1 MIMRSI
7 ISLAIA
13 FSIAT
18 PAVAQGP
25 KDGFGILLSG
35 RYLEGV
41 QRLRRAANSGDQ
53 AAAGLLAQF
62 EPTIT
67 GFPRRI
73 ADTTLPLVHPE
84 ARATSVVPIF
94 MMRLEKLSLVLAR
107 REL

>member
-35 RYLEGV
+35 RYLEWV

-53 AAAGLLAQF
+53 AAAGLLAQL

-84 ARATSVVPIF
+84 ARATMARADLHDAVREILV
-94 MMRLEKLSLVLAR
+94 VLAR